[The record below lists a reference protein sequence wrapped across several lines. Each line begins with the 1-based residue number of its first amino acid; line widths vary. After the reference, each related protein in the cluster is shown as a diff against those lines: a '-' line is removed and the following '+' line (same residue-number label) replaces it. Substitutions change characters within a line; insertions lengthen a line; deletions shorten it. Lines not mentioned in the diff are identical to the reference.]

1 MGNAVTTNPVIIMM
15 INMTVVFA
23 VLFGLSLMIRL
34 IHVIDPTRKKEV
46 KAAKPAPAAPAV
58 SAAPAATAP
67 TAPAAEEGIPTEV
80 VAVIAAAV
88 TACGYS
94 SSQIR
99 TIRPLQRNNW
109 KQAGRFDGVQRL

>member
-1 MGNAVTTNPVIIMM
+1 MM
-15 INMTVVFA
+15 INMTVVFV
-23 VLFGLSLMIRL
+23 VLYGLSLMIRL

-46 KAAKPAPAAPAV
+46 KAAAPAPAAPAAPV
-58 SAAPAATAP
+58 PAAPAA
-67 TAPAAEEGIPTEV
+67 AAEEGIPTEV

-99 TIRPLQRNNW
+99 TIRPLQRNGW